1 MFRMRNCIFETQASD
16 IKEKINKSPEKKKKS
31 GTFLSSET
39 GKKGSFLAVAAAG
52 VGDKELK

>member
-1 MFRMRNCIFETQASD
+1 
-16 IKEKINKSPEKKKKS
+16 
-31 GTFLSSET
+31 LSSET